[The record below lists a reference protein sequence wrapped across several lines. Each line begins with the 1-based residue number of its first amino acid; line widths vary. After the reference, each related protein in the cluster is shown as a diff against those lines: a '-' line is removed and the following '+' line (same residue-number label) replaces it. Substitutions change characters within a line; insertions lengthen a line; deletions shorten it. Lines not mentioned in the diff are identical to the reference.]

1 MDSTDAVRLATQM
14 DMMQATLDD
23 LDVTVERMDEAIRGN
38 GQAGLM
44 TRMALVDTR
53 VAGVEE
59 FVGEFKAVRRGL
71 VLAVAAMFGTLF
83 WQMAEW
89 YLGQAP

>member
-1 MDSTDAVRLATQM
+1 MDSHDVVRLATQM

-38 GQAGLM
+38 GQMGL
-44 TRMALVDTR
+44 VTR
-53 VAGVEE
+53 VALADNRIENVEA

>member
-1 MDSTDAVRLATQM
+1 MDSNDTVRLATQM

-23 LDVTVERMDEAIRGN
+23 LDVKVERLDEAIRGN

-44 TRMALVDTR
+44 TRMALVDNR
-53 VAGVEE
+53 VSTAEA
-59 FVGEFKAVRRGL
+59 FIGEFKSIRRGFSL
-71 VLAVAAMFGTLF
+71 GVVAMIGTLF

-89 YLGQAP
+89 YLGQVP